1 MGAMIQL
8 AQTLNMT
15 VTVEG
20 VEDDSQRDRLRDL
33 GCDHIQGFLLARPL
47 PPETAKYLLTGAV
60 PGDEPPT
67 RH

>member
-20 VEDDSQRDRLRDL
+20 VEDDAQRDRLQDL

-47 PPETAKYLLTGAV
+47 PPEAAEQLLPAAAPAG
-60 PGDEPPT
+60 GPPT
-67 RH
+67 R